1 MIINT
6 LSKRILSSILL
17 LPLALFF
24 IIKGSFF
31 FNFFICVCFLF
42 TSYEWYMM
50 TKKKNYHI
58 IGYLFLIFSF
68 FCAYLLRNLDSDNGG
83 LLFLLVITV
92 CVSSDIGGF
101 VFGKIFKGPKLT
113 KISPNKTYSGMVGG
127 FLLSIISI
135 NFYIYYANKYLGK
148 YAEFTI
154 EAFIMV
160 ILISSISQFGDII
173 ISYFKRLSKIKD
185 TGKIIPGHGGILDR
199 IDGMIFAIPFTYIIL
214 ISGIFK

>member
-1 MIINT
+1 MIINN

-31 FNFFICVCFLF
+31 FNFFIFVCFFF
-42 TSYEWYMM
+42 TAYEWHMM
-50 TKKKNYHI
+50 TKKKNYHL

-68 FCAYLLRNLDSDNGG
+68 YCAYLLRNIDNDEGG
-83 LLFLLVITV
+83 LLFLLVIVV
-92 CVSSDIGGF
+92 CVSSDIGGY

-113 KISPNKTYSGMVGG
+113 KISPKKTYSGMFGG
-127 FLLSIISI
+127 YLLSIISI
-135 NFYIYYANKYLGK
+135 NFYIYYANKYLDK

-199 IDGMIFAIPFTYIIL
+199 IDGIIFAIPFTYLIL

>member
-1 MIINT
+1 MIINN
-6 LSKRILSSILL
+6 LFKRILSSILL
-17 LPLALFF
+17 LPLALFL

-31 FNFFICVCFLF
+31 FNFFIFICFLF

-50 TKKKNYHI
+50 TIKKNYHI

-68 FCAYLLRNLDSDNGG
+68 CCAYLFRNLDNDEEGV
-83 LLFLLVITV
+83 LFLLVIVV

-135 NFYIYYANKYLGK
+135 NFYIYYANKYLNK
-148 YAEFTI
+148 YAEFTFEVFLMI
-154 EAFIMV
+154 

-199 IDGMIFAIPFTYIIL
+199 IDGIIFAIPFAYLIL

>member
-1 MIINT
+1 MIINN
-6 LSKRILSSILL
+6 LSKRILSSTLL

-24 IIKGSFF
+24 IIKGSYF

-58 IGYLFLIFSF
+58 IGYVFLIFSF
-68 FCAYLLRNLDSDNGG
+68 NCAYLLRNLNNDDGG
-83 LLFLLVITV
+83 LLFLFVIV
-92 CVSSDIGGF
+92 ICVSSDIGGF

-113 KISPNKTYSGMVGG
+113 KISPNKTYSGMFGG

-135 NFYIYYANKYLGK
+135 NFYIYYTSKLLDK

-154 EAFIMV
+154 DTFIMV
-160 ILISSISQFGDII
+160 ILISSISQFGDIT

-199 IDGMIFAIPFTYIIL
+199 IDGIIFAIPFSYLML
-214 ISGIFK
+214 ISGILK

>member
-1 MIINT
+1 MIINN
-6 LSKRILSSILL
+6 LSKRILSSTLL

-24 IIKGSFF
+24 IIKGSYF

-68 FCAYLLRNLDSDNGG
+68 ICAYLLRNLNNDDGG
-83 LLFLLVITV
+83 LLFLFVIAI

-101 VFGKIFKGPKLT
+101 AFGKIFKGPKLT
-113 KISPNKTYSGMVGG
+113 KISPNKTYSGMFGG

-135 NFYIYYANKYLGK
+135 NFYIYYTSKFLDK

-154 EAFIMV
+154 DTFIMV
-160 ILISSISQFGDII
+160 ILISSISQFGDIT
-173 ISYFKRLSKIKD
+173 ISYFKRLSQIKD

-199 IDGMIFAIPFTYIIL
+199 IDGIIFAIPFSYLML
-214 ISGIFK
+214 ISGILK

>member
-1 MIINT
+1 MIINN

-31 FNFFICVCFLF
+31 FNFFIFACFLF

-68 FCAYLLRNLDSDNGG
+68 FCAYLLRNLDGHEGG
-83 LLFLLVITV
+83 LIFLLVIVV

-113 KISPNKTYSGMVGG
+113 KISPNKTYSGMFGG

-135 NFYIYYANKYLGK
+135 NFYIYYTSKLLDK

-154 EAFIMV
+154 DTFIMV
-160 ILISSISQFGDII
+160 ILISSISQFGDIT

-199 IDGMIFAIPFTYIIL
+199 IDGIIFAIPFSYLML
-214 ISGIFK
+214 ISGILK